1 MKKRTKLLLTLMVI
15 VASVLALAMVAS
27 AEEYTVTSADEFNTA
42 YSQAVDGDT
51 IIITQSLSATL
62 NFGKSITY
70 ILDGD
75 GVVWKAGANN
85 DNTGKTIKILSKNGD
100 NSFSPNATMW
110 CNSYGLTVKDLSTTN
125 WILGAEDRD
134 STLLFD
140 MTVANNRLFY
150 GTFLNEITFLPG
162 TIFTNLTST
171 TSSGDTNFLKCTTL
185 NIYENVKIYGNT
197 AARQLIDVTTLNMY
211 GGEIKGNKTS
221 MINGGVLAG
230 TLNMYGGEI
239 SNNFHTYTNPNYSV
253 SFLNI
258 TKGGLN
264 IYGGEIHNN
273 YAIYGCSQTAGAIG
287 ANGNYSVQNL
297 YVIDGKIYDNYVVD
311 SMTVSKNE
319 ATGYYEATDIVI
331 NENTKQYQDD
341 RFSAKNFKYAVIF
354 REENSRVIN
363 AYMVNEDGTILKSV
377 DGSTEITI
385 PSNSSVW
392 TTKMYYC
399 ELTQVD
405 TTKAGNYYMPVDH
418 TYEGLNDC
426 TDPNPCVEC
435 AFKPEAKLSHT
446 IVETLAYN
454 DGYLAFGYYTCDC
467 TNDGC
472 TINDIVDE
480 EYLPIFVINGY
491 SSTQGAI
498 MQSFQIN
505 RDVFA
510 KYTSLNENV
519 DIKYGILAA
528 SGNVVNIYTGVFTD
542 SVVSVDFTNRA
553 YDIMEMKIYGIGEA
567 HYATELYCCGY
578 ILVDG
583 AITYMDY
590 GMASGA
596 TMPTKVTYN
605 SIAEQNV
612 TQASLDVA
620 LPTSKE
626 QNV

>member
-15 VASVLALAMVAS
+15 VVSVLALAMVAA

-100 NSFSPNATMW
+100 NSFSPNAAMW
-110 CNSYGLTVKDLSTTN
+110 CNSYALTVKDLSTTN
-125 WILGAEDRD
+125 WILGAEDGD

-140 MTVANNRLFY
+140 MTVVNNRLFY

-171 TSSGDTNFLKCTTL
+171 ITSGDSHFLKCTTL

-197 AARQLIDVTTLNMY
+197 AARPLIDVTTLNMY

-221 MINGGVLAG
+221 MINGGVLTG
-230 TLNMYGGEI
+230 TFNMYGGEI
-239 SNNFHTYTNPNYSV
+239 SNNFHTYTNSNYSV
-253 SFLNI
+253 AFLNV

-264 IYGGEIHNN
+264 IYGGDIHNN
-273 YAIYGCSQTAGAIG
+273 YVKYGCSQTVGAIG
-287 ANGNYSVQNL
+287 ANGNYSAQNL

-311 SMTVSKNE
+311 SMTISKNE
-319 ATGYYEATDIVI
+319 ETGYYEATDITI
-331 NENTKQYQDD
+331 NENTKQYQDN

-354 REENSRVIN
+354 REEDSHVIN
-363 AYMVNEDGTILKSV
+363 AYMVNEDGTVLKSA

-385 PSNSSVW
+385 PSSSSVW

-399 ELTQVD
+399 ELTQAD
-405 TTKAGNYYMPVDH
+405 TTKAGNYYIPVDH

-426 TDPNPCVEC
+426 TNPNPCVEC

-472 TINDIVDE
+472 TIKDMVDE
-480 EYLPIFVINGY
+480 EYSAIFVINGY
-491 SSTQGAI
+491 SYSADAI
-498 MQSFQIN
+498 MQSFEIN
-505 RDVFA
+505 KDVLA
-510 KYTSLNENV
+510 KYKSLNENV

-528 SGNVVNIYTGVFTD
+528 SGEVANIYQNGFTD
-542 SVVSVDFTNRA
+542 KVVSVDFTNRA

-596 TMPTKVTYN
+596 QMPSKVTYN
-605 SIAEQNV
+605 SIAQQNV
-612 TQASLDVA
+612 SQVSIDVA

-626 QNV
+626 QNA